1 MQNKKHCVPTYIYSR
16 SLYKNVEFFRKKIK
30 KTAKLEKK
38 NNAEY
43 SNGMYNTPLTD
54 TQLLLDVL
62 NSAAAWAYGKTLVP
76 LTVQNLAKQRAG
88 IQSGNTDTGT
98 STGRNTDTV
107 KGAITGGD
115 TTCAGTDTA
124 QDAYNSARGGVSIQ
138 DIALKIASCSRCVL
152 AQTRTKTVPGFGCL
166 KPLVMVI
173 GEGPGA
179 DEDRSGLPFV
189 GPAGKLLDK
198 MLEAINLS
206 RHTNCFI
213 GNIVKCRPPHNRDPA
228 PEETQACASFLHTQI
243 HILKPK
249 MILAVGRI
257 AAQNLLATSDGIGR
271 LHGRF
276 FSYKGIPLMP
286 TYHPSALLRDASLK
300 KPTWEDLKLFRE
312 RLAEMDASYAQSV
325 RQVQNTTRGETN
337 G

>member
-62 NSAAAWAYGKTLVP
+62 NSAAAWAYGKSVVP
-76 LTVQNLAKQRAG
+76 LNAQNICSAAHC
-88 IQSGNTDTGT
+88 
-98 STGRNTDTV
+98 ST
-107 KGAITGGD
+107 KE
-115 TTCAGTDTA
+115 
-124 QDAYNSARGGVSIQ
+124 RGGVSIQ

-213 GNIVKCRPPHNRDPA
+213 GNIVKCRPPKNRDPA

-243 HILKPK
+243 HVLNPK

-257 AAQNLLATSDGIGR
+257 AAQNLLSTSDGIGR

-300 KPTWEDLKLFRE
+300 KPAWEDLKLFRS
-312 RLAEMDASYAQSV
+312 RLAEMDSSYAQSV
-325 RQVQNTTRGETN
+325 RQVQNTTRGGTN

>member
-1 MQNKKHCVPTYIYSR
+1 MDD
-16 SLYKNVEFFRKKIK
+16 
-30 KTAKLEKK
+30 
-38 NNAEY
+38 
-43 SNGMYNTPLTD
+43 TPLTD

-88 IQSGNTDTGT
+88 IQSGNTDTG
-98 STGRNTDTV
+98 

-115 TTCAGTDTA
+115 TTCAGTDTGTIGDTA
-124 QDAYNSARGGVSIQ
+124 CAASNACDAPRGGVSIQ

-152 AQTRTKTVPGFGCL
+152 AQTRTQTVPGFGCL

-213 GNIVKCRPPHNRDPA
+213 GNIVKCRPPNNRDPA
-228 PEETQACASFLHTQI
+228 SEETQACASFLHTQI

-257 AAQNLLATSDGIGR
+257 AAQNLLATSDSIGR
-271 LHGRF
+271 MHGRF

-300 KPTWEDLKLFRE
+300 KPAWEDLKLFRS

-325 RQVQNTTRGETN
+325 RQVQNTTRGGTN

>member
-43 SNGMYNTPLTD
+43 SNGMYNTPLID

-62 NSAAAWAYGKTLVP
+62 NSAAAWAYGKSVVP
-76 LTVQNLAKQRAG
+76 LNAQNICSAARC
-88 IQSGNTDTGT
+88 
-98 STGRNTDTV
+98 STEE
-107 KGAITGGD
+107 
-115 TTCAGTDTA
+115 
-124 QDAYNSARGGVSIQ
+124 RGGVSIQ

-213 GNIVKCRPPHNRDPA
+213 GNIVKCRPPKNRDPA

-243 HILKPK
+243 HVLNPK

-257 AAQNLLATSDGIGR
+257 AAQNLLSTSDGIGR

-300 KPTWEDLKLFRE
+300 KPAWEDLKLFRS

-325 RQVQNTTRGETN
+325 RQVQNTTRGGTN